1 MNFGKFLGA
10 VAAVALVAS
19 SAAAEVSGG
28 QIKVGVL
35 TDMSGPFAHQTGQ
48 GSVTGANLA
57 IEDFGGKVAGSEI
70 VLLSADHQ
78 NNPDVALNIARQW
91 FDVEGVDVVIDLASS
106 AVALAVQGL
115 AKEKNKV
122 VLFTGPGTD
131 RLTNADCSPNGVHW
145 VYDTYANGNAM
156 AKAVIQD
163 GRKKWF
169 FIGNDSAFG
178 RSMVEVISKS
188 VLAAGGEVTGEV
200 WHPTGNSDFSAY
212 MMQAR
217 SSGADVLLLA
227 NAGTDFIAATKQAR
241 EFGITDDNM
250 RIVAP
255 VVTLQDILSLGQ
267 EDAAGLHFV
276 DAFFWNLNDD
286 SRKLTERF
294 MAASGKVPAQ
304 AQAGSYSAVRNYL
317 AAVEATGS
325 DDAAAV
331 MEHLRSTPITD
342 AFTPHGEIRVDGRL
356 VHDMYLVKVKP
367 EGAEKTTDWDV
378 VELVSTIDGN
388 DVFRPLAES
397 QCPLVKN

>member
-1 MNFGKFLGA
+1 MSIGKFLGA
-10 VAAVALVAS
+10 VAAIALLSS
-19 SAAAEVSGG
+19 SAIADVSDGK
-28 QIKVGVL
+28 IKVGVL
-35 TDMSGPFAHQTGQ
+35 TDMSGTFAHQTGQ
-48 GSVTGANLA
+48 GSLIGANLA
-57 IEDFGGKVAGSEI
+57 AEDFGGKVAGSEI
-70 VLLSADHQ
+70 VVLSADHQ

-115 AKEKNKV
+115 AKEKNKIA
-122 VLFTGPGTD
+122 LFTGPGTD

-145 VYDTYANGNAM
+145 VYDTYANGKAM
-156 AKAVIQD
+156 AKTVIQA
-163 GRKKWF
+163 GGKKWF

-178 RSMVEVISKS
+178 RSMVEVVSKS
-188 VLAAGGEVTGEV
+188 VLDAGGEVMGEV
-200 WHPTGNSDFSAY
+200 WHPTGNSDFSAF

-241 EFGITDDNM
+241 EFGITDENM

-267 EDAAGLHFV
+267 EDAAGLHYV
-276 DAFFWNLNDD
+276 DAFYWNLNDE

-294 MAASGKVPAQ
+294 VKASGKVPAQ

-331 MEHLRSTPITD
+331 MEKLRSAPIVD
-342 AFTPHGEIRVDGRL
+342 AFTPQGVIRADGRL

-367 EGAEKTTDWDV
+367 EGSEKTTDWDV
-378 VELVSTIDGN
+378 VELVSTVSGDE
-388 DVFRPLAES
+388 VFRPLAES
-397 QCPLVKN
+397 QCPLVKQ

>member
-1 MNFGKFLGA
+1 MNFGKSLVA
-10 VAAVALVAS
+10 AAAVALVAS
-19 SAAAEVSGG
+19 SAVAETSGG
-28 QIKVGVL
+28 KIKVGVL
-35 TDMSGPFAHQTGQ
+35 TDMSGTFAHQTGQ

-57 IEDFGGKVAGSEI
+57 VEDFGGKVAGSE
-70 VLLSADHQ
+70 VVVLSADHQ

-122 VLFTGPGTD
+122 ALFTGPGTD

-145 VYDTYANGNAM
+145 VYDTYANGKAM
-156 AKAVIQD
+156 AKTVIQD
-163 GRKKWF
+163 GGKKWF

-188 VLAAGGEVTGEV
+188 VQEAGGEVMGEV
-200 WHPTGNSDFSAY
+200 WHPTGTSDFSAY

-227 NAGTDFIAATKQAR
+227 NAGTDFVAATKQAR

-267 EDAAGLHFV
+267 EDAAGLHYV
-276 DAFFWNLNDD
+276 DAFFWNLNDE
-286 SRKLTERF
+286 SRKLAERF
-294 MAASGKVPAQ
+294 VTASGKVPAQ

-317 AAVEATGS
+317 AAVDATGS
-325 DDAAAV
+325 DDPATV
-331 MEHLRSTPITD
+331 MEKLRSAPIVD
-342 AFTPHGEIRVDGRL
+342 AFTPHGVIRADGRL

-378 VELVSTIDGN
+378 VELVSTINGD
-388 DVFRPLAES
+388 DVFRPLADS
-397 QCPLVKN
+397 QCPLVKK

>member
-1 MNFGKFLGA
+1 MRFGKFLGTAA
-10 VAAVALVAS
+10 VAALVAS

-28 QIKVGVL
+28 KVKVGVL

-57 IEDFGGKVAGSEI
+57 AEDFGGMVAGSEI
-70 VLLSADHQ
+70 IVLSADHQ

-115 AKEKNKV
+115 AKEKDKV
-122 VLFTGPGTD
+122 ALFTGPGTD

-145 VYDTYANGNAM
+145 VYDTYANGKTM
-156 AKAVIQD
+156 AKAVIED
-163 GRKKWF
+163 GGKKWF

-188 VLAAGGEVTGEV
+188 VEEAGGQVMGEV
-200 WHPTGNSDFSAY
+200 WHPTGSSDFSAY

-227 NAGTDFIAATKQAR
+227 NAGGDFIAATKQAR
-241 EFGITDDNM
+241 EFGITDDNI

-276 DAFFWNLNDD
+276 DAFFWNLNDE
-286 SRKLTERF
+286 SRNLTERF
-294 MAASGKVPAQ
+294 VAASGKPPAQ

-317 AAVEATGS
+317 AAVDATGS
-325 DDAAAV
+325 DDAATV
-331 MEHLRSTPITD
+331 MEKLRSAPISD
-342 AFTPHGEIRVDGRL
+342 AFTPHGVIRADGRL
-356 VHDMYLVKVKP
+356 VHDMYLGKARP

-388 DVFRPLAES
+388 EVFRSLADS
-397 QCPLVKN
+397 QCPLVEK